1 MYTRE
6 KAQLIWREALEVL
19 RDEFSKI
26 VFDTW
31 IKTLSPIDIQ
41 DNYLILQTENKY
53 LKQTLE
59 RRYLNTIIN
68 TIQLVST
75 FDMQVKIVLDE
86 NSDLNDFTS
95 EFFSQ
100 SNLNPKYV
108 FETFVRGKSN
118 ELAYAAALS
127 IAEKPEDTT
136 YNPLFLY
143 GGVGL
148 GKTHLMHSIGNFII
162 NKYPNARVLY
172 VSTENFTNELINSI
186 LYKKNQEFR
195 EKYRDIDILLMDD
208 IQFLYN
214 KEGTQ
219 EEFFH
224 TFNTLY
230 SANKQIVISSDKPP
244 KEIQNLEE
252 RLISRFECGLIVDI
266 TVPDFETRC
275 AIIEKKAEL
284 EYIKMPREVKEFIAH
299 HFVSNI
305 RNLEGA
311 LNKVVAYS
319 KLTKTPIDINLAEY
333 ALHDLINSEPKKNIT
348 IQDIQRV
355 VCEYFKISYDD
366 LISKKRDKN
375 IAYPRQIAMY
385 LARKLLNISLPKIG
399 EQFGQR
405 DHSTVI
411 HACDKI
417 FREIDLNEELRK
429 ILDELERLILR

>member
-127 IAEKPEDTT
+127 IAEKPEDR
-136 YNPLFLY
+136 YDMFPAPIHI
-143 GGVGL
+143 GKGVWIGSGAKIL
-148 GKTHLMHSIGNFII
+148 PGVSIGD
-162 NKYPNARVLY
+162 NAIVGAGA
-172 VSTENFTNELINSI
+172 VVTKDVEA
-186 LYKKNQEFR
+186 
-195 EKYRDIDILLMDD
+195 
-208 IQFLYN
+208 
-214 KEGTQ
+214 
-219 EEFFH
+219 
-224 TFNTLY
+224 NT
-230 SANKQIVISSDKPP
+230 IVVGMPAKP
-244 KEIQNLEE
+244 
-252 RLISRFECGLIVDI
+252 V
-266 TVPDFETRC
+266 
-275 AIIEKKAEL
+275 
-284 EYIKMPREVKEFIAH
+284 
-299 HFVSNI
+299 
-305 RNLEGA
+305 
-311 LNKVVAYS
+311 
-319 KLTKTPIDINLAEY
+319 
-333 ALHDLINSEPKKNIT
+333 
-348 IQDIQRV
+348 
-355 VCEYFKISYDD
+355 
-366 LISKKRDKN
+366 
-375 IAYPRQIAMY
+375 
-385 LARKLLNISLPKIG
+385 
-399 EQFGQR
+399 
-405 DHSTVI
+405 
-411 HACDKI
+411 
-417 FREIDLNEELRK
+417 RK
-429 ILDELERLILR
+429 IKE